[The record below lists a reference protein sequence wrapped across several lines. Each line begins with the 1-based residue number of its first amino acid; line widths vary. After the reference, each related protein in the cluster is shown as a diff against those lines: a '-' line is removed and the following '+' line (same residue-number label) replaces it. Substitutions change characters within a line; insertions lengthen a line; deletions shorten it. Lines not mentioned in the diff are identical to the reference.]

1 MLQFS
6 DLNPELLNPADDS
19 LVFRATLNAH
29 GLYSTENFV
38 LRLSPRVHELMDA
51 ILQKETGGMDRA
63 EIVQAYS
70 TYLHETLH
78 WWQHVGSSAG
88 LVLSLAYPAQVLGSM
103 EFARSFGQIV
113 GAVKPMKAWALRAE
127 INGKS
132 HEDPA
137 LQAANIAVNNALD
150 INYYKQI
157 AFNPQR
163 TKELARSTPYFESVG
178 HSYLKAYGDVLG
190 AINGSCD
197 FSNDEFPDPTLWEP
211 EWDRLRQERCEGFV
225 HGSMPPL
232 AKVGLFAIFEGQ
244 ARFSQ
249 IQFLASS
256 GGPALL
262 QTYREDGYFAS
273 PYGDAFE
280 EFLQITGRQWPDRFD
295 SPLVGLFLLICDLAI
310 NPTRGFP
317 LDIEH
322 FEDFIRDVDPGARFT
337 ILCLAAADQ
346 PELAFAIQKFNA
358 IEYEYVAMRLAERC
372 GYDDPREALDA
383 VIALLGDEGPVDA
396 LMEEHRTFE
405 YGLTN
410 MPIRVMVSHYIAFCR
425 DKRRQPELFCWPG
438 IWMAAS
444 KATAK
449 HQSLFLAHLSLFQD
463 RGDTSKIFPRAMP
476 GKTPDNLKRLVNG
489 FYSSMLLFDMALQ
502 WAVTPGPFRYNFSWL
517 TGESENPELV
527 AGAKRQFVQIYGLNP
542 DSFDLIDSPNVP
554 TIDKRNA

>member
-1 MLQFS
+1 MPKFS
-6 DLNPELLNPADDS
+6 DLNPELLNPADDA

-29 GLYSTENFV
+29 GLYNTENFV

-51 ILQKETGGMDRA
+51 VLKGETDGLDQA

-78 WWQHVGSSAG
+78 WWQHVGSSTG
-88 LVLSLAYPAQVLGSM
+88 LILSLAYPAQVLGSM
-103 EFARSFGQIV
+103 KFVRSFGQRV
-113 GAVKPMKAWALRAE
+113 GAVKPIKAWALRAE
-127 INGKS
+127 LDGKT

-137 LQAANIAVNNALD
+137 LQAANIAVNNTLD
-150 INYYKQI
+150 ISYYKQI
-157 AFNPQR
+157 AFNPQS

-178 HSYLKAYGDVLG
+178 HSYLKAYADVLG

-197 FSNDEFPDPTLWEP
+197 FVNNEFPNSHSWEP
-211 EWDRLRQERCEGFV
+211 EWARLTQERCDGFV
-225 HGSMPPL
+225 YGSMPPL
-232 AKVGLFAIFEGQ
+232 AQVGLFAIFEGQ

-256 GGPALL
+256 GGPTLL
-262 QTYREDGYFAS
+262 QTYRENGYFAA

-280 EFLQITGRQWPDRFD
+280 EFLRLTGRQWPERFD

-317 LDIEH
+317 LDIEY

-337 ILCLAAADQ
+337 ILSLAAADL

-358 IEYEYVAMRLAERC
+358 SEYEYVTMRLVERC
-372 GYDDPREALDA
+372 GYDDPRKGLDT

-405 YGLTN
+405 YGLIN

-425 DKRRQPELFCWPG
+425 DKRKRPEFFCWPG
-438 IWMAAS
+438 IWMGEDNS
-444 KATAK
+444 SEEQ
-449 HQSLFLAHLSLFQD
+449 QSLFLAHLSLFQD
-463 RGDTSKIFPRAMP
+463 RGDTTKIFPRVMP
-476 GKTPDNLKRLVNG
+476 GKTPDNLRRLVNG
-489 FYSSMLLFDMALQ
+489 FYSSILVFDMALQ
-502 WAVTPGPFRYNFSWL
+502 WVVKPGPFRYGFSWL
-517 TGESENPELV
+517 TGTSDNSELV
-527 AGAKRQFVQIYGLNP
+527 ALAKRQFVQFYGLDP
-542 DSFDLIDSPNVP
+542 DAFDLLDEPDVQSV
-554 TIDKRNA
+554 DKSDA

>member
-1 MLQFS
+1 
-6 DLNPELLNPADDS
+6 
-19 LVFRATLNAH
+19 
-29 GLYSTENFV
+29 
-38 LRLSPRVHELMDA
+38 
-51 ILQKETGGMDRA
+51 
-63 EIVQAYS
+63 
-70 TYLHETLH
+70 
-78 WWQHVGSSAG
+78 
-88 LVLSLAYPAQVLGSM
+88 M

-127 INGKS
+127 LDGKT

-137 LQAANIAVNNALD
+137 LQAANIAVNNTLD
-150 INYYKQI
+150 ISYYKQI

-163 TKELARSTPYFESVG
+163 AKELARSTPYFESVG

-197 FSNDEFPDPTLWEP
+197 FPNDEFPDPTRWEP
-211 EWDRLRQERCEGFV
+211 EWDRLRRERCDGFV

-262 QTYREDGYFAS
+262 LAYREDGYFAS

-280 EFLQITGRQWPDRFD
+280 EFLQLTGREWPERFD

-317 LDIEH
+317 LDIEY

-337 ILCLAAADQ
+337 ILCLAAAEQ

-372 GYDDPREALDA
+372 GYDDPREALDT

-410 MPIRVMVSHYIAFCR
+410 MPIRVMVSHYLAFCR
-425 DKRRQPELFCWPG
+425 DKRKRPEFFCWPG

-444 KATAK
+444 KATAE
-449 HQSLFLAHLSLFQD
+449 HQSMFLTHLSLFQD

-476 GKTPDNLKRLVNG
+476 GKTPDNLTRLVNG

-502 WAVTPGPFRYNFSWL
+502 WVVTPGPFRYDFSWL
-517 TGESENPELV
+517 TGESENHELV
-527 AGAKRQFVQIYGLNP
+527 TGAKRQFVQFYGLDP

-554 TIDKRNA
+554 AVDKRDA